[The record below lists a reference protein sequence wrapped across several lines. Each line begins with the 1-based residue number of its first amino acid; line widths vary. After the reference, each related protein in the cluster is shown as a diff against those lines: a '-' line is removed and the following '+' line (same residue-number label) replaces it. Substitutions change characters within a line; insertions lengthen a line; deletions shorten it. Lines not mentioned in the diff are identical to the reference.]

1 MPAEAGRAMFPLALV
16 AGGWLLA
23 GTAGAAENLPTSS
36 PEPATTV
43 ASKSTEISLPLKD
56 DGLNLGDVA
65 VRITSDNAVSVK
77 RSGFLEVIKRPL
89 RPEAIA
95 ALEKALPASEFVT
108 LAQVEAAGM
117 PCQYDAENLEIKVH
131 PQVEQRP
138 RGEITGS
145 LGSEGVRSE
154 DLAKQALTSGYIN
167 MHFGAAY
174 DRGFDQSAGTVE
186 FPVGVFDGALRLG
199 DVVLEGEFDAGWD
212 GTLRRRGTRAI
223 YDIPGDAVRVSAGDL
238 TSTTGGA
245 RVLPPM
251 VGVSVEKSFQKLQ
264 PTRNVRPTGRRSFRV
279 ERPSEIE
286 VLLNDH
292 VVRRLRVGPGEYDLD
307 ALPLTAGNNNVKLHI
322 KDDTGREEDLDFSIL
337 FDRSLLAVGLSEWQV
352 TAGFASDRDD
362 GLTYAYDAPLGSGS
376 YRFGLEEN
384 LTGELSV
391 LADKANVSAGAGAL
405 MQTAIGLLALDCAA
419 SGGRDGRIGWSGSAD
434 MEFALPPEAESSS
447 LHLGVELQSEQFT
460 QPGADHSGRGGR
472 VRASG
477 SYSRSIDDGL
487 TGSLSA
493 HYTLAGEE
501 GADAY
506 GLGVSINRALGEG
519 LTASLSGNYSSQT
532 DIGGRST
539 LVPGVS
545 VVGRLSFR
553 LGAASSGS
561 INLDPLKRKIT
572 ANAAMSSGN
581 GVGGWSTELE
591 YTRQAGDD
599 GDLANNSVETSLS
612 YIGNRFELSTSHGR
626 DFVGLNDMEHV
637 HHSATMGTAIAFA
650 DGEVAVG
657 RPVRSSFALIDTH
670 SSLDASKLRLQPSE
684 KGDMAVSDGL
694 GPALLSEI
702 SAYAPTRIN
711 YDVDDLPP
719 GYDIGNGAFDLKAGY
734 KTGYHLTVGSGFTA
748 TITGFLKDRMGKPIS
763 LLSGVAYE
771 KTQPDRKVD
780 FFTNGEGR
788 FGVSGFGA
796 GNWIIEIAGT
806 GSPHY
811 AFALPADAA
820 GLIDLGE
827 LTPSE

>member
-1 MPAEAGRAMFPLALV
+1 MPAEAGRAMFPLAFI
-16 AGGWLLA
+16 AGGWLLT
-23 GTAGAAENLPTSS
+23 GMAGAAENIPATA

-43 ASKSTEISLPLKD
+43 ANKSTEISLPLKD

-77 RSGFLEVIKRPL
+77 RSGFLEVMKRPL
-89 RPEAIA
+89 RPEALA
-95 ALEKALPASEFVT
+95 ALEKALPAAEYVT
-108 LAQVEAAGM
+108 LSQVEAAGIV
-117 PCQYDAENLEIKVH
+117 CKYDAENLEIKVH

-145 LGSEGVRSE
+145 FGAEGVRSE

-174 DRGFDQSAGTVE
+174 DRGFDESAGTIG
-186 FPVGVFDGALRLG
+186 FPIGVFDGALRVG
-199 DVVLEGEFDAGWD
+199 DVVLEGEFDADWD
-212 GTLRRRGTRAI
+212 GTLLRRGTRAI
-223 YDIPGDAVRVSAGDL
+223 YDIPGDAVRVTAGDL

-245 RVLPPM
+245 RILPPV
-251 VGVSVEKSFQKLQ
+251 VGISVEKSFQKLQ

-307 ALPLTAGNNNVKLHI
+307 SLPLTAGNNNIKLHI

-352 TAGFASDRDD
+352 TTGFASERDG
-362 GLTYAYDAPLGSGS
+362 GLTYAYDVPLGSGS
-376 YRFGLEEN
+376 YRFGVEEN

-391 LADKANVSAGAGAL
+391 LADKDNVSAGAGAL
-405 MQTAIGLLALDCAA
+405 MQTAIGLLALDGAA
-419 SGGRDGRIGWSGSAD
+419 SGGLSGRIGWSGSAD
-434 MEFALPPEAESSS
+434 VEFALPAEADSSS
-447 LHLGVELQSEQFT
+447 LHLGVEVQSEQFV
-460 QPGADHSGRGGR
+460 QPGAGQSGRGGR
-472 VRASG
+472 LRASG
-477 SYSRSIDDGL
+477 SYSRSLDEGL
-487 TGSLSA
+487 TGTLSA
-493 HYTLAGEE
+493 HYTLTGEDSE
-501 GADAY
+501 DAY
-506 GLGVSINRALGEG
+506 GLGISINRALGDG

-532 DIGGRST
+532 DIDGRST
-539 LVPGVS
+539 LMPGVS

-553 LGAASSGS
+553 LGATSSGS
-561 INLDPLKRKIT
+561 ISVDPLKRKIT
-572 ANAAMSSGN
+572 ANAGMSSGN

-599 GDLANNSVETSLS
+599 GELADNSVETSFS

-626 DFVGLNDMEHV
+626 DFVGLNNMQHV

-657 RPVRSSFALIDTH
+657 RPVRSSFALVDTH
-670 SSLDASKLRLQPSE
+670 PSLDASKLRLQPSE
-684 KGDMAVSDGL
+684 RGDTAVSDGL

-702 SAYAPTRIN
+702 SAYGPTRIN
-711 YDVDDLPP
+711 YDVEDLPP
-719 GYDIGNGAFDLKAGY
+719 GYDIGNGAFDLKAAY
-734 KTGYHLTVGSGFTA
+734 KSGYHLTVGSGFTA
-748 TITGFLKDRMGKPIS
+748 TITGFLKGRTGKPIS
-763 LLSGVAYE
+763 LLSGFAYE
-771 KTQPDRKVD
+771 KTKPERKVD
-780 FFTNGEGR
+780 FFTNAEGR
-788 FGVSGFGA
+788 FGVSGFGP
-796 GNWIIEIAGT
+796 GDWIIEIAGD

-811 AFALPADAA
+811 AFTLPADAA
-820 GLIDLGE
+820 GLVDLGE
-827 LTPSE
+827 LNPSE